1 MSGLHNRHYVSPYIT
16 AFLCG
21 LVVYLAIIMVTGR
34 NEAWDDGSYYVL
46 GMPVMCIIAFRLGY
60 RFPVKPWRW
69 ALTMAGGQTL
79 GALLGGSSLS
89 LLPFAI
95 IFMMFISIPQ
105 FIAAFYGA
113 RSAAGKAAE

>member
-1 MSGLHNRHYVSPYIT
+1 MNWRVSGKT
-16 AFLCG
+16 AFGVAKEVRVG
-21 LVVYLAIIMVTGR
+21 LVTGR
-34 NEAWDDGSYYVL
+34 NEAWDDGAYYVL
-46 GMPVMCIIAFRLGY
+46 GMPVMCIVAFRLGY